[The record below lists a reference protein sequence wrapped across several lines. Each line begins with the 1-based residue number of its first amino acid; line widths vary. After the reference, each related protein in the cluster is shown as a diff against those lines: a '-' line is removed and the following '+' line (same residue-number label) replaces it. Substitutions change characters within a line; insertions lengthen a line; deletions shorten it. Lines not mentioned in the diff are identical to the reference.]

1 MLFKD
6 KLAEYIELLDC
17 TARDLSEYSG
27 LSPATISRYRS
38 GDRIP
43 EAGSENFPN
52 LVEGIVCIA
61 QKKKIADITISSV
74 TNDFLP
80 LLKNSAVDMK
90 KLPNNLNKLLDIL
103 PISVSELSRF
113 LNYDASYI
121 SRIKSGERQPADP
134 EHQKTVSQY

>member
-113 LNYDASYI
+113 FKL
-121 SRIKSGERQPADP
+121 
-134 EHQKTVSQY
+134 